1 MKKCAVINDISGFGK
16 CSLVA
21 TLPIL
26 ACMQVEAKPFPTAV
40 LSNQTAYDS
49 YFMHDLGNIMSDYS
63 QQWQKLGASFD
74 GIITGFVA
82 NEKQFDQVFDFINQ
96 YKTNSTLLVVDPIMA
111 DDGALYDNY
120 SSAMCQKVK
129 QLCLM
134 ANVITPNCTE
144 LSILCNKPY
153 TTDIDLLC
161 EYAQSLITPTLTDVI
176 VTGVINGDTITN
188 ICVCKDGATLINA
201 PYING
206 SFSGTGDIFTAI
218 VCGSLLNGKNI
229 VYAVETAQDFIAK
242 SIKSTN
248 VTDSRNGIDFEYY
261 LEDLICKND

>member
-21 TLPIL
+21 TLPVL

-49 YFMHDLGNIMSDYS
+49 YFMHDLGDIMPAYCN
-63 QQWQKLGASFD
+63 QWQKLGATFD

-82 NEKQFDQVFDFINQ
+82 NEKQFDGVFDFINQ
-96 YKTNSTLLVVDPIMA
+96 YKSDSTLLVVDPIMA

-120 SSAMCQKVK
+120 SNAMCQKVK
-129 QLCLM
+129 QLCSM

-153 TTDIDLLC
+153 TTDIDLLG
-161 EYAQSLITPTLTDVI
+161 EYAKSLITPTLTDII
-176 VTGVINGDTITN
+176 VTGVVNGDTITN
-188 ICVCKDGATLINA
+188 ICVSKNGTTCVSA
-201 PYING
+201 PYIQG

-218 VCGSLLNGKNI
+218 VSGSLLNDKNI
-229 VYAVETAQDFIAK
+229 ISAVETAQDFIAK
-242 SIKSTN
+242 SIKSTT
-248 VTDSRNGIDFEYY
+248 VTDSRNGIDFEYH
-261 LEDLICKND
+261 LGDLICRKD

>member
-1 MKKCAVINDISGFGK
+1 MKTCAVINDISGFGK

-49 YFMHDLGNIMSDYS
+49 YFMHDLADIMPAYS
-63 QQWQKLGASFD
+63 SEWQKLGAAFD

-82 NEKQFDQVFDFINQ
+82 NEKQFDNIFDFIKQ
-96 YKTNSTLLVVDPIMA
+96 YKGDNTLLVVDPIMA

-120 SSAMCQKVK
+120 SHAMCQKVK
-129 QLCLM
+129 QLCSV
-134 ANVITPNCTE
+134 ANVITPNCSE
-144 LSILCNKPY
+144 LAILCDKPY
-153 TTDIDLLC
+153 TNDIDHLC
-161 EYAQSLITPTLTDVI
+161 QYAKELITPTLTDVV
-176 VTGVINGDTITN
+176 VTGVINGDVITN
-188 ICVCKDGATLINA
+188 ICVNKDSAICVSA

-218 VCGSLLNGKNI
+218 VSAGLLNGCDI
-229 VYAVETAQDFIAK
+229 VDATQKAQNFITK
-242 SIKSTN
+242 SINSTT
-248 VTDSRNGIDFEYY
+248 TDDTRHGIVFERF
-261 LEDLICKND
+261 LGDLICNKN